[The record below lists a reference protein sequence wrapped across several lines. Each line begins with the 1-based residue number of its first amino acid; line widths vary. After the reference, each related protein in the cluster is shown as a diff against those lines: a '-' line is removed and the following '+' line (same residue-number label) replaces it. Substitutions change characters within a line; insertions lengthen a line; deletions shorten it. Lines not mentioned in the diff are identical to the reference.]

1 MSYLFLFK
9 DFGVGKTSLEEKIM
23 LEIDAAT
30 EVLIKNRG
38 EPSAYRHLTANM
50 IVNIIYGICF
60 GTR

>member
-1 MSYLFLFK
+1 
-9 DFGVGKTSLEEKIM
+9 M